1 VKTHSVAAPAT
12 PAADAQVQARAR
24 RIAAAGF
31 VVVALGIGAA
41 ATGAFWFAG
50 RLQHGV
56 DLEMCSPKLDGVH
69 QRSPAVDL
77 CIAER
82 EARRYGPFKALG
94 DGDPP
99 GIED

>member
-1 VKTHSVAAPAT
+1 M
-12 PAADAQVQARAR
+12 QARAR
-24 RIAAAGF
+24 RLAAAGF

-41 ATGAFWFAG
+41 ATGGFWFAG

-56 DLEMCSPKLDGVH
+56 DLEMCSPKVDGVQ
-69 QRSPAVDL
+69 QRSPAMDL

-94 DGDPP
+94 DGDAPD
-99 GIED
+99 IED

>member
-1 VKTHSVAAPAT
+1 VKTRTVAAPAT
-12 PAADAQVQARAR
+12 PTTEAQVQAGAR

-31 VVVALGIGAA
+31 VLVALGIGVA
-41 ATGAFWFAG
+41 ATGGFWFAG

-56 DLEMCSPKLDGVH
+56 DLEMCSPKVDGVH